1 MVDYIVFGMT
11 TNTKG
16 RTDFGSFDNESMAGY
31 YLSNFDLGVSAAIK
45 PRLHYKFAKSTD
57 CLRFEFAECLF
68 EKNMITVIC
77 TRECSTKAR
86 NEVDLDIFKNEICS
100 MVNETLNEI
109 KIDFPLSK
117 VRFPG
122 FPPRVLTDRF
132 WIPVEK
138 NESEHRVYW
147 YRVQVADPVIQ
158 NIRYSIE
165 YPVPW
170 IAEVTKRIN
179 EQT

>member
-1 MVDYIVFGMT
+1 MVDYIAVVMT

-16 RTDFGSFDNESMAGY
+16 RTVFGSFDSENAAGY
-31 YLSNFDLGVSAAIK
+31 YLSSFNDNVSATIK
-45 PRLHYKFAKSTD
+45 PRLEYKFAKSNDTI
-57 CLRFEFAECLF
+57 RFDFVRCMF
-68 EKNMITVIC
+68 HINTIKVTC

-138 NESEHRVYW
+138 NESEYRVYW